1 MEHWSRIQTSPVAA
15 RLDTGRPNP
24 DFCERSTWKLMVAV
38 TVIYSLVLIFRV
50 LTVIGSLV
58 TDRKSSSKEGEGGE
72 EETEGASLEEVVETT
87 GREVVRSGQ
96 MWPSAD
102 L

>member
-15 RLDTGRPNP
+15 RLDTGKPNP

-38 TVIYSLVLIFRV
+38 TVIYSRVLVFRV

-58 TDRKSSSKEGEGGE
+58 TDRKRTLMEGEGGKVD
-72 EETEGASLEEVVETT
+72 EGTSLEEVVETT
-87 GREVVRSGQ
+87 GR
-96 MWPSAD
+96 
-102 L
+102 